1 MIADIRRSLR
11 AASYT
16 LGGEDWSKLFNR
28 YDSDHSGKLFFGEFR
43 SAIRR
48 HAKRACD
55 SMSDSELRDFFQL
68 VDTNADGGIDIR
80 EFGNFLR
87 GSDAHRYTSIHSA
100 EGREAPHAA
109 QSNRTPQPNHIG
121 PEPVDSGQRGTTGIA
136 RRTSSWAPPAS
147 TISISTAAWE
157 WTDVLP
163 TGVAET
169 VVVTKNAQQL
179 KQIFLYYIHIQKSG
193 LSSRAE
199 QHEQSGHMTPASFAR
214 FCRDTRIFPDLLY
227 PQATVSNIFFGAA
240 GMPTHPA
247 GIAAGE
253 ALSFFQFCDRL
264 VRVAV
269 LAYAQVVQLSAA
281 EKFDILVSDPQHVC

>member
-1 MIADIRRSLR
+1 
-11 AASYT
+11 
-16 LGGEDWSKLFNR
+16 
-28 YDSDHSGKLFFGEFR
+28 
-43 SAIRR
+43 
-48 HAKRACD
+48 
-55 SMSDSELRDFFQL
+55 
-68 VDTNADGGIDIR
+68 
-80 EFGNFLR
+80 
-87 GSDAHRYTSIHSA
+87 
-100 EGREAPHAA
+100 
-109 QSNRTPQPNHIG
+109 
-121 PEPVDSGQRGTTGIA
+121 
-136 RRTSSWAPPAS
+136 
-147 TISISTAAWE
+147 
-157 WTDVLP
+157 VLP